1 MPEEES
7 VMTVLLLAQYV
18 ELGTAALLL
27 EEVELVVVVVV
38 VVVVGKAA
46 LELE

>member
-1 MPEEES
+1 
-7 VMTVLLLAQYV
+7 MTVLLLGQYV
-18 ELGTAALLL
+18 ELGMAALLL